1 LRLIS
6 QEVGCEKDGKKVKD
20 DKYSKVGRGTAS
32 YCDVVL

>member
-1 LRLIS
+1 
-6 QEVGCEKDGKKVKD
+6 VKKDGKKVKD